1 MNSLRKAAL
10 YSYGGMIGLSGI
22 AGGIMGY
29 AECNKRFNKMPFIHL
44 NEKLRRYEPLVN
56 VCIATTCMSAHVIL
70 MSSTYMAITATF
82 PLSVPLLLMAR
93 EVH

>member
-1 MNSLRKAAL
+1 MNILRKTAL
-10 YSYGGMIGLSGI
+10 YTYGGMVGLSGI
-22 AGGIMGY
+22 AGGLVGY
-29 AECNKRFNKMPFIHL
+29 AECKKRFRQMPYIHL
-44 NEKLRRYEPLVN
+44 NDKCRLYEPLVN
-56 VCIATTCMSAHVIL
+56 GCVATTYMSAHVIL